1 MNSNLQKSVE
11 EGLERLLRSL
21 LSSEYFD
28 KLSCDDRVNI
38 IMSLFDYLL
47 KNCK

>member
-11 EGLERLLRSL
+11 EGLESLLRSL
-21 LSSEYFD
+21 LSTDYFD

>member
-11 EGLERLLRSL
+11 ESLERLLRSL
-21 LSSEYFD
+21 LSSDYFG

-47 KNCK
+47 SNCK